1 MADPSSYRPKPG
13 QIPDAPGVYK
23 FRDEHRRVIYVGKA
37 KSLRQR
43 LASYFQD
50 LANLHPRTR
59 SMVTTAASVEWTVV
73 NNEVEALQLE
83 YSWIKEFDPRF
94 NVKYRDDKSYPY
106 LAVTM
111 NEKFPR
117 VQVMRGHKKKGV
129 RYFGPYG
136 HAWAIRDTVDL
147 LLRAFPVRTC
157 SAGVFK
163 NATRTGRPCLLGY
176 IGKCSAPCVE
186 RVTPE
191 DHRELAED
199 FCEFMAGRTGTY
211 IRRLERQMADAAE
224 EMEYERAARLRDD
237 IDALRKAMEKS
248 AVVLADATDADL
260 IALAEDELEAAVQ
273 IFHVRG
279 GRVRGQRGWVTDKVE
294 AVTSGDLVEH
304 ALQQLY
310 GEESGDAV
318 PKEVLVPALPDPLE
332 PVQEWLTERR
342 GANVSLRIPQRGD
355 KKALMETVARNAQQ
369 SLVLHKTKRASDLTT
384 RSRAL
389 EEIAAAL
396 ELDSAPLRIECYDV
410 SHLQGDDVVASM
422 VVFEDGLARKSEY
435 RRFQIKGFEGQDDVR
450 SMHEVITRR
459 FKRYISDKEKTGE
472 WSEEGAAGA
481 ETGEANGEVPASGL
495 TEEDGRPKR
504 FAYPPQLVVVDG
516 GQPQVAAA
524 QRALDELGIDD
535 IAVCGLAKRLEE
547 VWVPGEDDPVILPR
561 TSEGLYLLQRVRD
574 EAHRF
579 AITYQRAK
587 RAKRF
592 KAGPLDDVPGLGDAR
607 KRTLIKH
614 FGSVKR
620 LRSATIDQICE
631 VPGIGRKTAEAIVAA
646 LAGAVP
652 AGPAVNMA
660 TGEILEDEDPTA
672 GASGS
677 EAEGP
682 ASAGSSGSEA
692 EESVMVGFPGSED
705 EEPASVG
712 ASGSEAE
719 GPASVGA
726 SGSEAEGP
734 ASVGA
739 SGSAREGPASAG
751 SSGSEAEEPVMVG
764 FPGSEDEEPASVGAS
779 GSEAEGPATVGASG
793 SEAEGPASVGASG
806 SEAEGPA
813 SVGASGSAGEG
824 PASVGASRSEGEEP
838 VTAGSSGSA
847 GEEPV
852 TAGASEERRGQ
863 ET

>member
-1 MADPSSYRPKPG
+1 MADPSSYRPSPG
-13 QIPDAPGVYK
+13 QIPDSPGVYR

-43 LASYFQD
+43 LANYFQD
-50 LANLHPRTR
+50 LAGLHPRTR
-59 SMVTTAASVEWTVV
+59 TMVTTAASVEWTVV
-73 NNEVEALQLE
+73 STEVEALQLE
-83 YSWIKEFDPRF
+83 YSWIKEYDPRF

-111 NEKFPR
+111 NEEYPR

-129 RYFGPYG
+129 RYFGPYA

-147 LLRAFPVRTC
+147 LLRVFPVRTC

-163 NATRTGRPCLLGY
+163 NAARTGRPCLLGY

-186 RVTPE
+186 RISAE
-191 DHRELAED
+191 DHRKLADEFSD
-199 FCEFMAGRTGTY
+199 FMTGRTGTY
-211 IRRLERQMADAAE
+211 IRRLEKRMTDAAE

-237 IDALRKAMEKS
+237 IEALKKAMEKN

-294 AVTSGDLVEH
+294 AVTTSDLVEH

-310 GEESGDAV
+310 GEETGDSV
-318 PKEVLVPALPDPLE
+318 PKEVLVPALPDPVG
-332 PVQEWLTERR
+332 PVQEWLTGRR

-355 KKALMETVARNAQQ
+355 KKALMDTVERNAQQ

-389 EEIAAAL
+389 EEIAEAL
-396 ELDSAPLRIECYDV
+396 DLDSAPLRIECYDI

-450 SMHEVITRR
+450 SMHEVISRR
-459 FKRYISDKEKTGE
+459 FRRYLAEKEKTGE
-472 WSEEGAAGA
+472 WVEEDATESGDGAGGPAG
-481 ETGEANGEVPASGL
+481 GL
-495 TEEDGRPKR
+495 KDDDGRPKR

-524 QRALDELGIDD
+524 RRALDELGIDD

-547 VWVPGEDDPVILPR
+547 VWVPGEDDPVVLPR

-579 AITYQRAK
+579 AITYQRTK

-592 KAGPLDDVPGLGDAR
+592 RASPLDDVPGLGEAR
-607 KRTLIKH
+607 KQALLKH
-614 FGSVKR
+614 FGSLKK

-631 VPGIGRKTAEAIVAA
+631 VPGIGRKTAETIAAA
-646 LAGAVP
+646 LAGAAP
-652 AGPAVNMA
+652 AAPAVNTA
-660 TGEILEDEDPTA
+660 TGEIMEEEEPGTTADP
-672 GASGS
+672 SG
-677 EAEGP
+677 EPVA
-682 ASAGSSGSEA
+682 AGS
-692 EESVMVGFPGSED
+692 PD
-705 EEPASVG
+705 
-712 ASGSEAE
+712 
-719 GPASVGA
+719 
-726 SGSEAEGP
+726 
-734 ASVGA
+734 
-739 SGSAREGPASAG
+739 R
-751 SSGSEAEEPVMVG
+751 
-764 FPGSEDEEPASVGAS
+764 
-779 GSEAEGPATVGASG
+779 
-793 SEAEGPASVGASG
+793 
-806 SEAEGPA
+806 
-813 SVGASGSAGEG
+813 
-824 PASVGASRSEGEEP
+824 
-838 VTAGSSGSA
+838 
-847 GEEPV
+847 
-852 TAGASEERRGQ
+852 RRGQ